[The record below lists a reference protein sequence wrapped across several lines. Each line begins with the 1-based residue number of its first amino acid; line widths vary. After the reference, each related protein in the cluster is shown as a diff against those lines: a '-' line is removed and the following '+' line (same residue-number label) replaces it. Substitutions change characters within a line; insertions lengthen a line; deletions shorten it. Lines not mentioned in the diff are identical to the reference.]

1 MYVLGVDGGGT
12 KIEFLVADYKLNPVV
27 HFILEKNSNLKYV
40 GPDELIANLQEGFQ
54 KIVEKVSWSEIVY
67 GYFGIAECGNKDNPH
82 EQKVRDFIGQYLSK
96 YTLADDQYSCFRS
109 LSDRSVGVLGIAG
122 TGSAINLF
130 SPEGNKIN
138 KSIGHGGRDFGRILL
153 IEAKYNYLKPDSQI
167 YQTVKNFLG
176 QDPVVFYDN
185 LTPEESIRGALIT
198 QIPMAL
204 SKEYNRGNEQLRQE
218 LDNYLVVIAGRW
230 AHKLT
235 TYCYASFGF
244 REDDDFDIV
253 LTGGMWGWRRLLNIT
268 TTEVYKIFPKARVL
282 HDSQVRPVVGCIKL
296 AIEKAVDQGLVSLNS
311 QTSIGLDLA
320 KVGFSTG
327 GSQTEQF

>member
-12 KIEFLVADYKLNPVV
+12 KIEFLVTDYKLNPVV
-27 HFILEKNSNLKYV
+27 HFLLEKNSNFKYV
-40 GPDELIANLQEGFQ
+40 GPDELIANLRQGFQ

-82 EQKVRDFIGQYLSK
+82 EQKVRDFIGQYLPK

-109 LSDRSVGVLGIAG
+109 LSDRLTGVLGIAG

-185 LTPEESIRGALIT
+185 LTAEESIRGELIT
-198 QIPMAL
+198 RIPKVL
-204 SKEYNRGNEQLRQE
+204 SEEYHRGNEQLRQE

-244 REDDDFDIV
+244 REEDDFDIV
-253 LTGGMWGWRRLLNIT
+253 LTGGMWNWQRMLDIT
-268 TTEVYKIFPKARVL
+268 TKEIYKIFPNAKVL
-282 HDSQVRPVVGCIKL
+282 HNNQIRPVVGCVKL
-296 AIEKAVDQGLVSLNS
+296 AIEKAVDQGLVSL
-311 QTSIGLDLA
+311 
-320 KVGFSTG
+320 
-327 GSQTEQF
+327 